1 MTRRV
6 KVWGAVGIALCA
18 VIGVM
23 IAITSTLLATE
34 RAAAEATAH
43 AVTEERVRLALWRL
57 DSTVPGRI
65 SQEMARVALLAES
78 PDPAP
83 DLPETPHVRG
93 RFLRSA
99 DGSLRW
105 LTAPESPVLDTVT
118 MALTAEGL
126 EDTLG
131 VPSEIDVPPV
141 TAGLIKPELQQA
153 PFGYYGESQQSRNSQ
168 EWEKRASSARD
179 NMNSIAT
186 VQEQQNAVFLNNLN
200 SFGNKVSKFSGNGS
214 LSGSSLG
221 DATVDGLPWDSGD
234 NTELYR
240 ALEQAIEDEQASLA
254 SAQLGPVVPIWV
266 ADELILA
273 RRVRRGEAVEIHGAW
288 IDWPKLREALLE
300 EVVDLLPSPDLTPA
314 PSPSV
319 DDTARLL
326 ATLPVRLDH
335 GALPPPP
342 SDAFTP
348 VRASIIGGW
357 VVVLLGTGTV
367 VVLLVWSMA
376 LSERR
381 AAFVSTV
388 THELR
393 TPLTTF
399 RMYTEMLGEKMVESK
414 RDRYIA
420 TLRTEAERLGH
431 LVENVLAYARIESDK
446 AERTRQT
453 LSVESLID
461 QVTPA
466 LRTRCEAS
474 GTELEVAL
482 DEASLTRDLEVDA
495 AAIEQILL
503 NLIDNAAKYAPSAH
517 GSTRMVLETL
527 LDGRHV
533 RIAVRDFGPG
543 IPTAERRKIFEPFSK
558 AKRDEAGTKP
568 GVGLGLAL
576 CRRLARAHNGD
587 LAVED
592 AKPGARF
599 VLTLGSQAR

>member
-1 MTRRV
+1 MSRQL
-6 KVWGAVGIALCA
+6 KVWTAVGIALCA
-18 VIGVM
+18 VVGVM

-65 SQEMARVALLAES
+65 SQEMARVALLAED
-78 PDPAP
+78 PVPAP
-83 DLPETPHVRG
+83 VLPNTPEVRG

-99 DGSLRW
+99 DGELRW
-105 LTAPESPVLDTVT
+105 LTSPQSPVLHSVT
-118 MALTAEGL
+118 LALQSEGL

-131 VPSEIDVPPV
+131 GPSEFEV
-141 TAGLIKPELQQA
+141 TPAAQA
-153 PFGYYGESQQSRNSQ
+153 DTQSDQEQSDYRFYGASQQSLNSQ

-179 NMNSIAT
+179 NMKSIAT
-186 VQEQQNAVFLNNLN
+186 VQKQQSAALQNNLTN
-200 SFGNKVSKFSGNGS
+200 LSSKVSRLGRSRRG
-214 LSGSSLG
+214 SGSRSGSGLFG
-221 DATVDGLPWDSGD
+221 PPKDALDDA
-234 NTELYR
+234 ELYG
-240 ALEQAIEDEQASLA
+240 ALAQAIEDEQTSLA
-254 SAQLGPVVPIWV
+254 SAQLGPVTPLWV
-266 ADELILA
+266 GDELVLA
-273 RRVRRGEAVEIHGAW
+273 RRVRRGEVVEIHGAW
-288 IDWPKLREALLE
+288 MDWPKLRETLLE
-300 EVVDLLPSPDLTPA
+300 EVSDLLPNPGLTPA
-314 PSPSV
+314 PDPSAQ
-319 DDTARLL
+319 DTSRLL

-357 VVVLLGTGTV
+357 VVVLVGTGTV
-367 VVLLVWSMA
+367 IVLLLWSMA

-446 AERTRQT
+446 AERTRES
-453 LSVESLID
+453 LSVRSLID
-461 QVTPA
+461 RVTPA
-466 LRTRCEAS
+466 LRRRCEAS
-474 GTELEVAL
+474 GTELEVVL
-482 DEASLTRDLEVDA
+482 DEASLARMLEVDT
-495 AAIEQILL
+495 AAIEQVLL
-503 NLIDNAAKYAPSAH
+503 NLIDNAAKYAPSTD
-517 GSTRMVLETL
+517 GPTRMVLETL
-527 LDGRHV
+527 LEGRNL
-533 RIAVRDFGPG
+533 RIAIRDFGPG
-543 IPTAERRKIFEPFSK
+543 IPAKERRKIFEPFIK

-576 CRRLARAHNGD
+576 CRRLARAHGGD

-599 VLTLGSQAR
+599 VLTLASQPS

>member
-1 MTRRV
+1 MSRRV
-6 KVWGAVGIALCA
+6 RVWVAVGVALCA
-18 VIGVM
+18 VVGMM

-83 DLPETPHVRG
+83 ELPNTPEVRG

-99 DGSLRW
+99 NGSLRW
-105 LTAPESPVLDTVT
+105 LTAPESPVLDSVT
-118 MALTAEGL
+118 LALKSEGF

-131 VPSEIDVPPV
+131 APSGFRAPPLSV
-141 TAGLIKPELQQA
+141 AETNTKQTKS
-153 PFGYYGESQQSRNSQ
+153 GYYAASQQSRNSQ
-168 EWEKRASSARD
+168 EWQKRASSARD

-186 VQEQQNAVFLNNLN
+186 VQQQQSAALLNNLN
-200 SFGNKVSKFSGNGS
+200 SLGSKVSKLSKSGNRNGEVNSVGS
-214 LSGSSLG
+214 L
-221 DATVDGLPWDSGD
+221 AGLPFSATDDS
-234 NTELYR
+234 ELYR
-240 ALEQAIEDEQASLA
+240 ELEKAIEDEQASLA
-254 SAQLGPVVPIWV
+254 SAQLGPVTPIWV
-266 ADELILA
+266 GDELVLA
-273 RRVRRGEAVEIHGAW
+273 RRVRRGESVEIHGAW
-288 IDWPKLREALLE
+288 IDWPKLRDDLLV
-300 EVVDLLPSPDLTPA
+300 EVADLLPSPALTPA
-314 PSPSV
+314 PTPSTA
-319 DDTARLL
+319 DTARLL

-357 VVVLLGTGTV
+357 LVVLIGTGTV
-367 VVLLVWSMA
+367 VVLLLWSMA

-431 LVENVLAYARIESDK
+431 LVENVLSYAKIESDK
-446 AERTRQT
+446 AERTRET
-453 LSVESLID
+453 VSVQSLLEH
-461 QVTPA
+461 VAPA
-466 LRTRCEAS
+466 LRSRCEAS
-474 GTELEVAL
+474 GTELEVVP
-482 DEASLTRDLEVDA
+482 DEATLNRTVQVDTS
-495 AAIEQILL
+495 AIEQILL
-503 NLIDNAAKYAPSAH
+503 NLIDNAAKYAPSAQ
-517 GSTRMVLETL
+517 GPTRMVVETL
-527 LDGRHV
+527 LDGRQL

-543 IPTAERRKIFEPFSK
+543 IPAGERRKIFEPFSK

-576 CRRLARAHNGD
+576 CRRLARAHGGD
-587 LAVED
+587 LSVED

-599 VLTLGSQAR
+599 VLTLASQPS